1 MTMGTSALLNTS
13 TPTLGELF
21 SNGRTYTIPRY
32 QRDYAWSE
40 ENWEELWLDIQNA
53 HATKSDHYMGA
64 IVLQVDGDR
73 KQSTVIDGQQRL
85 VTMSLLALSVV
96 SYLSDLADNGLDA
109 EGNKDRMRLVRD
121 RFLSS
126 KNAASLLESSR
137 LRLNRRNDPFF
148 SGILLQLSKP
158 HNIRRE
164 PVSNRLLWS
173 GFEYFKKRLQSQF
186 EARPESGRLASEFLD
201 AAADRLLFI
210 QIIVNDE
217 LNAYTVFE
225 TLNARGTPLTVTDI
239 LKNYLFSRFK
249 TDTDLD
255 LVDQR
260 WDATIGLVDHKDF
273 PAFLRHYWNSH
284 NPLVRRQELFREI
297 RRAVTDAPS
306 SLALMNDLERTA
318 GLHHAL
324 DHPDDPFWGSE
335 RQVKS
340 RIREL
345 NLFDVSQ
352 CYPLLFSAH
361 EKLPNEFEAILRIC
375 SIISFRYVIVSRL
388 NTQPMERAY
397 ASTALAVHGG
407 KLKTAREV
415 FVALSDIYV
424 RDEAFK
430 RNFSALSL
438 DYPAKKSLIKYIL
451 ITIENHLA
459 STNRNWG
466 DDLATIEHILPRSS
480 EAVAEHFDEFGEFAE
495 TFTSLLGNYA
505 LLEEA
510 RNRDCADKPYAE
522 KRPIYGASQYASTS
536 KIAWQS
542 WNPEALTARQDFLT
556 DQAAAIWKIS

>member
-1 MTMGTSALLNTS
+1 MMGTSALLNTS

-21 SNGRTYTIPRY
+21 SNGRTYSIPRY
-32 QRDYAWSE
+32 QRDYGWSE
-40 ENWEELWLDIQNA
+40 ENWEELWLDIHNA
-53 HATKSDHYMGA
+53 HTAKSDHYMGA

-85 VTMSLLALSVV
+85 VTVSLLALSVV
-96 SYLSDLADNGLDA
+96 SYLSELAEQGFDV
-109 EGNKDRMRLVRD
+109 EGNRDRMRLVRD

-148 SGILLQLSKP
+148 AGILLQLSKP

-164 PVSNRLLWS
+164 PISNRLLWAAY
-173 GFEYFKKRLQSQF
+173 EYFKKRLQNQF
-186 EARPESGRLASEFLD
+186 ETRVESGRRASEFLD

-249 TDTDLD
+249 TDSDLD

-273 PAFLRHYWNSH
+273 PAFLRHYWNSR

-297 RRAVTDAPS
+297 RRAVSDAPR
-306 SLALMNDLERTA
+306 SLALMNELERTA

-324 DHPDDPFWGSE
+324 DSPDDPFWGGE
-335 RQVKS
+335 RQVKN

-345 NLFDVSQ
+345 KLFDVSQ

-361 EKLPNEFEAILRIC
+361 EKIPAEFEAILKIC
-375 SIISFRYVIVSRL
+375 SVISFRYIIVSRL

-397 ASTALAVHGG
+397 ASAALAVNRGQ
-407 KLKTAREV
+407 LKTAREV
-415 FVALSDIYV
+415 FAALSDIYV
-424 RDEAFK
+424 GDDAFK
-430 RNFSALSL
+430 RNFSVLSL
-438 DYPAKKSLIKYIL
+438 DYPAKKSLIKYVL

-459 STNRNWG
+459 ASNRNWG
-466 DDLATIEHILPRSS
+466 DDLATIEHILPRSA
-480 EAVAEHFDEFGEFAE
+480 EAAAEHFSEFGEFSD
-495 TFTSLLGNYA
+495 TFTSMLGNYA

-510 RNRDCADKPYAE
+510 KNRDCADKSYAD
-522 KRPIYGASQYASTS
+522 KRPIYGTSQYTSTS

>member
-1 MTMGTSALLNTS
+1 MGTSALLNTS
-13 TPTLGELF
+13 TATLGELF
-21 SNGRTYTIPRY
+21 SNGRTYSIPRY

-85 VTMSLLALSVV
+85 VTVSLLALSVV
-96 SYLSDLADNGLDA
+96 SYLSELAEDGLDA
-109 EGNKDRMRLVRD
+109 EGNRDRMRLVRD

-148 SGILLQLSKP
+148 SGILLQLSEP
-158 HNIRRE
+158 HNVRRE
-164 PVSNRLLWS
+164 PISNRLLWN
-173 GFEYFKKRLQSQF
+173 GFEYFKKRLQTQF

-249 TDTDLD
+249 TDSDLD

-273 PAFLRHYWNSH
+273 PAFLRHYWNSR

-297 RRAVTDAPS
+297 RRAVHDAPR
-306 SLALMNDLERTA
+306 SLALMNDLERAA

-324 DHPDDPFWGSE
+324 DHPDDPFWGGE
-335 RQVKS
+335 RHVKN

-352 CYPLLFSAH
+352 CYPLLFSAY
-361 EKLPNEFEAILRIC
+361 ETIPAEFEAILRIC
-375 SIISFRYVIVSRL
+375 SVISFRYVVISRL

-397 ASTALAVHGG
+397 ANAALAVHSG
-407 KLKTAREV
+407 KLTTARQV
-415 FVALSDIYV
+415 FEALSDIYV
-424 RDEAFK
+424 GDEAFR
-430 RNFSALSL
+430 RNFSVLSL

-480 EAVAEHFDEFGEFAE
+480 EAVAEHFDEFGEFAD

-510 RNRDCADKPYAE
+510 RNRDCAAKPYAE
-522 KRPIYGASQYASTS
+522 KRPIYSTSQYTSTS